1 MSIWQRLFGS
11 KASEARQVLVM
22 NEVGRPVNTQKN
34 YEAFAKEGYQINV
47 IAYKCVS
54 LISRACAG
62 MNWELYKSD
71 REVEEHPLLDLLK
84 NPNPMQSKSAFFE
97 SLVAYFQIAGNSYV
111 EAVRSNPKAPP
122 MELWPLRPDKM
133 RIIPGTLG
141 LPAAFE
147 FKGASASKL
156 YPVDQITGDSNV
168 MHMKTFHPTDNW
180 YGMSPIEAAVY
191 SIDQHNESG
200 RWNLSLLQNMGTP
213 SGALVVKQD
222 ANNPSGVLPDPQFKN
237 LQEQIANKVAGSKN
251 AGRVMLLE
259 GGLDW
264 RQMGFNAKDMD
275 WMEGRKMAARD
286 VALAFGIPPIILNI
300 PGDSTFANY
309 KEARLSLYEDT
320 IIPLMDMLKDELNH
334 WLVPMFGEDL
344 YLEYDKDS
352 IEALDVKR
360 SEKFVQISSAGFL
373 TFNEKRTLLGF
384 EPIEG
389 GDTLFVP
396 SGLVPISDAEE
407 MNEPS
412 EVVEEPEENEEGPEQ
427 EEPDDSEE
435 KASQVNL
442 LTRNEKQKSLKQ
454 INALRDKLYTGMFHD
469 LKEDFEDQAKELGK
483 ALSNID
489 PRVMEYAALNVLSD
503 SSKIEATIRK
513 YLKRAL
519 IMFGEPV
526 LNGGK
531 AVGVGFETKTRVRFQ
546 QFVDSFID
554 QHLKVAITHIEG
566 TSIKKARRI
575 IKEAIAS
582 SQETG
587 ISSREIANELML
599 EMSGLA
605 KSRANAIARTEI
617 GIASN
622 QGSLQAAK
630 ALDIPDLQKE
640 WVSTLDDRTRDD
652 PSHADHWNMN
662 EERAG
667 LDEKFN
673 VQPDATMD
681 GPGDPSAPAEQIINC
696 RCSLV
701 YVRAGKTL
709 LPVFEEK

>member
-1 MSIWQRLFGS
+1 
-11 KASEARQVLVM
+11 
-22 NEVGRPVNTQKN
+22 
-34 YEAFAKEGYQINV
+34 
-47 IAYKCVS
+47 
-54 LISRACAG
+54 
-62 MNWELYKSD
+62 
-71 REVEEHPLLDLLK
+71 
-84 NPNPMQSKSAFFE
+84 
-97 SLVAYFQIAGNSYV
+97 
-111 EAVRSNPKAPP
+111 
-122 MELWPLRPDKM
+122 
-133 RIIPGTLG
+133 
-141 LPAAFE
+141 
-147 FKGASASKL
+147 
-156 YPVDQITGDSNV
+156 
-168 MHMKTFHPTDNW
+168 
-180 YGMSPIEAAVY
+180 
-191 SIDQHNESG
+191 
-200 RWNLSLLQNMGTP
+200 
-213 SGALVVKQD
+213 
-222 ANNPSGVLPDPQFKN
+222 
-237 LQEQIANKVAGSKN
+237 
-251 AGRVMLLE
+251 
-259 GGLDW
+259 
-264 RQMGFNAKDMD
+264 MGFNAKDMD

-286 VALAFGIPPIILNI
+286 VALAFGVPPIILNI

-320 IIPLMDMLKDELNH
+320 ILPLMDMIKDELNH

-344 YLEYDKDS
+344 HLEYDKDA

-384 EPIEG
+384 EPVEG
-389 GDTLFVP
+389 GDTLFIP
-396 SGLVPISDAEE
+396 SGLTPINE

-412 EVVEEPEENEEGPEQ
+412 EVVDEPEENEDGPE
-427 EEPDDSEE
+427 EDSPEDEGE

-483 ALSNID
+483 ALANID

-503 SSKIEATIRK
+503 SKKIESTMRK
-513 YLKRAL
+513 YLRRAL

-531 AVGVGFETKTRVRFQ
+531 SIGVGFETKTRIRFQ

-599 EMSGLA
+599 EMSSLS
-605 KSRANAIARTEI
+605 KSRANTIARTEI

-640 WVSTLDDRTRDD
+640 WVSTLDDRTRDTD
-652 PSHADHWNMN
+652 HADHVSVNGQ
-662 EERAG
+662 RVG

-673 VQPDATMD
+673 VEPDATMD
-681 GPGDPSAPAEQIINC
+681 GPGDPSAGAEQIINC